1 MVSRRVQG
9 LVTIIQRTSA
19 PVCMFRYVLRFVAGL
34 CVPDALSSSKM
45 QTFTVEE
52 EPDTLRPKALDLES
66 AGSETDVG
74 SPIDYKAQAL

>member
-1 MVSRRVQG
+1 MPVSTSRCVSTARVRAVQ
-9 LVTIIQRTSA
+9 
-19 PVCMFRYVLRFVAGL
+19 
-34 CVPDALSSSKM
+34 VPDTVSPLQM

-74 SPIDYKAQAL
+74 SPVDYKAQAL